1 EGLSDRDSKLQSLRK
16 ILFGVWEMNWIAF
29 NVGTDVELPG
39 RQTRIPF
46 LLLPQLEAQGTLRDG
61 SDPDGFAYAIRVR
74 RPIDD

>member
-1 EGLSDRDSKLQSLRK
+1 
-16 ILFGVWEMNWIAF
+16 M
-29 NVGTDVELPG
+29 ELPG

-61 SDPDGFAYAIRVR
+61 TDPDGFAYAIRVR